1 MAGWHLLAAL
11 AATGGPGP
19 AERPIVM
26 TAVPSGE
33 AVRIQVIGD
42 AKAETR
48 ATYTLEVASNPAAGG
63 NRSVQR
69 GTARLRPGERAKL
82 LDLTLGNVAKGGWTA
97 KLTVDPE
104 RGESYVVDA
113 SSAG

>member
-1 MAGWHLLAAL
+1 MAGWHVLAAL
-11 AATGGPGP
+11 AATGGGEAPQ
-19 AERPIVM
+19 RPIVM
-26 TAVPSGE
+26 VTEPAGD

-42 AKAETR
+42 AAAETR
-48 ATYTLEVASNPAAGG
+48 ASYTLEVASDPAAGG

-104 RGESYVVDA
+104 RGERYVVDA